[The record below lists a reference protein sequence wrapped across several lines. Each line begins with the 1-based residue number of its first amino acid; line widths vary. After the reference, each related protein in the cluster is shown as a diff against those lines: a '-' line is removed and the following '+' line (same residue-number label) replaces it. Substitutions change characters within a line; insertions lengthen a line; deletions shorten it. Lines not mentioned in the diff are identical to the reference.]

1 MKNNLKISL
10 IVPCYNEEL
19 NLQKGTLDKIGNF
32 TKNDKRFIEVIISDD
47 GSTDQTKKIIKEKYL
62 KLFPKFKLLE
72 NSHQGKASAIIS
84 AIKKAS
90 GNWVFFTDFD
100 LATPIEEV
108 EKLAY
113 FAKKNIPIIIGS
125 RNTNREGAPIIRKIM
140 ALGFIFLRNMLLD
153 FKEIQDTQCGFK
165 MFEKNVALKIIK
177 KLRVFGKKRKVKSS
191 SVSAGFDL
199 EFLFLGQKLGFKIKE
214 VPVSWKHVETK
225 NVSFLKDV
233 IETLKDI
240 IKIKYFQ
247 IKGYYS

>member
-1 MKNNLKISL
+1 MENNLKISL

-32 TKNDKRFIEVIISDD
+32 TKDDQRFIEIIISDD
-47 GSTDQTKKIIKEKYL
+47 GSTDKTKKIIEEKYL
-62 KLFPKFKLLE
+62 KIFPKFKLLK
-72 NSHQGKASAIIS
+72 NHHQGKAGAIIS
-84 AIKKAS
+84 AIKKAK

-108 EKLAY
+108 EKLIY
-113 FAKKNIPIIIGS
+113 FSKKDFSIIIGS
-125 RNTNREGAPIIRKIM
+125 RKTHREGAPVIRKIM
-140 ALGFIFLRNMLLD
+140 ALGFIFLRNLLLD
-153 FKEIQDTQCGFK
+153 LRGIKDTQCGFK
-165 MFEKNVALKIIK
+165 IFKKSTALKIIK
-177 KLRVFGKKRKVKSS
+177 KLKVFSQRKKVKNS

-199 EFLFLGQKLGFKIKE
+199 EFLFLAQKLGFNIKE

-233 IETLKDI
+233 TETVKDI

-247 IKGYYS
+247 IKGFYS

>member
-1 MKNNLKISL
+1 MADNLKISL

-32 TKNDKRFIEVIISDD
+32 TKDDKRFIEVIISDD

-62 KLFPKFKLLE
+62 KLFPTFKLLE
-72 NSHQGKASAIIS
+72 NPHQGKAGAIIS

-108 EKLAY
+108 EKLIY
-113 FAKKNIPIIIGS
+113 FAKKDVPIIIGS
-125 RNTNREGAPIIRKIM
+125 RNTHREGAPIVRKIM
-140 ALGFIFLRNMLLD
+140 ALGFIFLRNLLLNL
-153 FKEIQDTQCGFK
+153 KGIQDTQCGFK
-165 MFEKNVALKIIK
+165 MFEKNAALKIIEKLKVFRQK
-177 KLRVFGKKRKVKSS
+177 KNIKTS

-199 EFLFLGQKLGFKIKE
+199 EFLFLAQKLGFKIKE

-225 NVSFLKDV
+225 NVSFLKDA

>member
-1 MKNNLKISL
+1 MEDNLKISL

-32 TKNDKRFIEVIISDD
+32 TKDDKRFIEVIISDD
-47 GSTDQTKKIIKEKYL
+47 GSTDQTKKIIKDKYL

-72 NSHQGKASAIIS
+72 NSHQGKAGAIIS
-84 AIKKAS
+84 AIKKAK

-108 EKLAY
+108 EKLISVV
-113 FAKKNIPIIIGS
+113 KKDAPIIIGS
-125 RNTNREGAPIIRKIM
+125 RNTKREGAPFIRKIM
-140 ALGFIFLRNMLLD
+140 ALGFIFLRNLLLNL
-153 FKEIQDTQCGFK
+153 KGIKDTQCGFK
-165 MFEKNVALKIIK
+165 MFKKEAALKIIN
-177 KLRVFGKKRKVKSS
+177 KLKIFNQQRKIKTS

-199 EFLFLGQKLGFKIKE
+199 EFLYIAQKLGFKIKE
-214 VPVSWKHVETK
+214 IPVIWKHVETK
-225 NVSFLKDV
+225 NVSFLKDA